1 MSPGQDR
8 GPAEVQSVG
17 CWSRGLHPSPLL
29 RSLHVPEESGLT
41 GKTGTQG
48 SSFLLEAQREDASLP
63 SPNRTLPGKRGSEY
77 GTDLPGQFRADP
89 PKHGSLLRLQTP
101 GPQRL
106 GHSCPRAD
114 TEPWVQSDMG
124 RGSHAPVLP
133 PGRDPRLSHPGGVH
147 LERCSTCQYPRPTVR
162 LGHSSKAAKHMPAPR
177 GRTLFTTPPP
187 HQGQRMPPAQI

>member
-1 MSPGQDR
+1 MPPMSGGQDR
-8 GPAEVQSVG
+8 GPAEVQSVE
-17 CWSRGLHPSPLL
+17 CWSRGLH
-29 RSLHVPEESGLT
+29 
-41 GKTGTQG
+41 TQG
-48 SSFLLEAQREDASLP
+48 SSFPLETQREDASLP
-63 SPNRTLPGKRGSEY
+63 FPNRTLPGKRGSEY
-77 GTDLPGQFRADP
+77 RTDLPGQFRADP

-106 GHSCPRAD
+106 GHSCPGAD
-114 TEPWVQSDMG
+114 TKPWGQSDMG

-147 LERCSTCQYPRPTVR
+147 LERCSSCQHPRPTVR

-187 HQGQRMPPAQI
+187 RPGSAHATCPDLRVAVPASTTAWL